1 MDKIF
6 TPEAIAFKRE
16 CIEALYN
23 ATMTVTTTEM
33 EFNDKS
39 YYDEEVSKV
48 IIENEPCR
56 VVEQGIDP
64 VKNLPRKT
72 DNVSSIMCAP
82 ELVIPPGSEIT
93 VSLYTNELKYFR
105 AGESKHYSDHQTL
118 EVYHKEEGKNLY
130 A

>member
-6 TPEAIAFKRE
+6 TPEVIAFKRE
-16 CIEALYN
+16 CIESLYN
-23 ATMTVTTTEM
+23 ATMTVTTTTQEYNPKTY
-33 EFNDKS
+33 F
-39 YYDEEVSKV
+39 DEEVVKE
-48 IIENEPCR
+48 IITDEPCR
-56 VVEQGIDP
+56 IVEQGIDP
-64 VKNLPRKT
+64 VKNLPRRT

-82 ELVIPPGSEIT
+82 ELVIPAGSEIT
-93 VSLYTNELKYFR
+93 VKLYTNELKFFR